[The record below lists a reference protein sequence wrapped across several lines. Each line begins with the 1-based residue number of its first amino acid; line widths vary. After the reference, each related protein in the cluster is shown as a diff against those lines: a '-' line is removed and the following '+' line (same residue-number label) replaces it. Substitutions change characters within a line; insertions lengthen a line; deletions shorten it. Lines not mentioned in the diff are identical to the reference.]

1 MELLGEN
8 EYAAFYQTYIQAVA
22 NDDKN
27 IVENLEDSIQYALRV
42 LRAVPYEK
50 HVFRYAEGKW
60 TIKEIIQ
67 HLMDAE
73 RVFNY
78 RALRFARKDT
88 TDLAGFDENYY
99 VQNSNADQREFIE
112 LLEEFSALRK
122 DTVLLYKS
130 FSTDALLE
138 IGTANG
144 NPMSVR
150 ALGYITTGH
159 LLHHLKVIQERYLI

>member
-1 MELLGEN
+1 MELLDEN
-8 EYAAFYQTYIQAVA
+8 EYAPFYHPYIQSVS

-27 IVENLEDSIQYALRV
+27 IVENLEDSIQYALRI
-42 LRAVPYEK
+42 LRTLPYEK

-60 TIKEIIQ
+60 TIKEIVQ
-67 HLMDAE
+67 HLIDTE

-88 TDLAGFDENYY
+88 TDLAGFDENVY
-99 VQNSNADQREFIE
+99 VENSNANSREFIE
-112 LLEEFSALRK
+112 LLEEFAALRK

-130 FSTDALLE
+130 FSSETLLQK
-138 IGTANG
+138 GTASG
-144 NPMSVR
+144 NTMSVR
-150 ALGYITTGH
+150 ALGYITSGH

>member
-8 EYAAFYQTYIQAVA
+8 EYAPFYQGYIQAVS

-27 IVENLEDSIQYALRV
+27 IIENLEDSIQYALRI
-42 LRAVPYEK
+42 LRALPYDK
-50 HVFRYAEGKW
+50 HVFRYEEGKW

-67 HLMDAE
+67 HLIDSE

-88 TDLAGFDENYY
+88 TNLMGFDENLF
-99 VQNSNADQREFIE
+99 VENSNANSREFIN
-112 LLEEFSALRK
+112 LLEEFAILRR

-130 FSTDALLE
+130 FSYDALLE
-138 IGTANG
+138 IGTANE
-144 NPMSVR
+144 NSMSVR
-150 ALGYITTGH
+150 ALGYITSGH
-159 LLHHLKVIQERYLI
+159 LLHHLKVIQERYL

>member
-8 EYAAFYQTYIQAVA
+8 EYAPFYQGYIQAVS

-27 IVENLEDSIQYALRV
+27 IIENLEDSIQYALRI
-42 LRAVPYEK
+42 LRALPYDK
-50 HVFRYAEGKW
+50 HVFRYEEGKW

-67 HLMDAE
+67 HLIDSE

-88 TDLAGFDENYY
+88 TDLMGFDENLF
-99 VQNSNADQREFIE
+99 VENSNANSREFIN
-112 LLEEFSALRK
+112 LLEEFAILRR

-130 FSTDALLE
+130 FSYDALLE
-138 IGTANG
+138 IGTANE
-144 NPMSVR
+144 NSMSVR
-150 ALGYITTGH
+150 ALGYITSGH
-159 LLHHLKVIQERYLI
+159 LLHHLKVIQERYL